1 LLGAVPSPLPVDNRA
16 AVDNCFGQE
25 VVDAA
30 ELDDAEAV
38 LPAVVEFEGFDSDD
52 LEPGLSGELTSD
64 LPFELGW
71 SELVE
76 RLSVR

>member
-1 LLGAVPSPLPVDNRA
+1 MDNRA
-16 AVDNCFGQE
+16 AVDNCLGQE

-38 LPAVVEFEGFDSDD
+38 LEAAFAAVVEFEGFDSDD
-52 LEPGLSGELTSD
+52 LELGLSGELTSD
-64 LPFELGW
+64 LPLELGL
-71 SELVE
+71 SDLVA